1 MQKYLPRGKLVCVVK
16 NLYVIVE
23 SRVEMPIFDVK
34 GFINNYF

>member
-1 MQKYLPRGKLVCVVK
+1 MCAMKI
-16 NLYVIVE
+16 LYVVIE